1 MKCNSTMLWTLVNQH
16 ADPIDDRS
24 NKLFA
29 HVESC
34 ENCQRYLNDLSGGPL
49 WAKQAS
55 SWLDASDVL
64 GDNVR
69 SGNVRSDN
77 STQSES
83 QELGE
88 LANHVDL
95 SFLSDPRHP
104 ELLGRI
110 GRYDVESVLGR
121 GGMGVVF
128 RGFDVELQRP
138 VAIKVL
144 APEWASSAAAKQRF
158 AREAQAAASVAH
170 ENVVPIYNVSEDAHP
185 PYLVMPY
192 VPGMTL
198 DQLVSKKGPLDAHL
212 LIRIAS
218 QLASGLSAAHG
229 RGLIHRDVKPAN
241 ILVGENTDRVWLTD
255 FGLARAADEAKFTR
269 TGVIAGTP
277 QYMSPEQARGKRIDV
292 RSDWFSLGCTL
303 YFACTATPPFS
314 ATTTFGSLQQTISA
328 NPKPL
333 RKLRPDLPPTLVR
346 LVHQLLAKNPARRP
360 ASFHEIDKRLRQAE
374 SETHR
379 SSRAWVTSNKT
390 LLLSVSCICLAT
402 LIVSLALGPSSK
414 FLQKQRE
421 TSNRNPQKSPADNST
436 PDASPPTNL
445 SASRTE
451 AWQILPSQ
459 VGGDIDFIAGW
470 SNGFD
475 QELSELSQQIDQLGS
490 N

>member
-16 ADPIDDRS
+16 ADPADDQN

-34 ENCQRYLNDLSGGPL
+34 EDCQQYLNDLSGGPT
-49 WAKQAS
+49 WVKQAS
-55 SWLDASDVL
+55 SWLEPMEAL
-64 GDNVR
+64 TH
-69 SGNVRSDN
+69 N
-77 STQSES
+77 STGLKE
-83 QELGE
+83 QELEKQELNE
-88 LANHVDL
+88 LANHIDL
-95 SFLSDPRHP
+95 SFLSTPRHP
-104 ELLGRI
+104 EMLGRI
-110 GRYDVESVLGR
+110 GRYDVESILGR

-128 RGFDVELQRP
+128 RGFDVELQRA

-144 APEWASSAAAKQRF
+144 APEWASSTAAKQRF

-170 ENVVPIYNVSEDAHP
+170 ENVVAIYNVSEDAHP

-198 DQLVSKKGPLDAHL
+198 DQLVAAKGPLDAHL

-218 QLASGLSAAHG
+218 QLASGLSAAHS

-277 QYMSPEQARGKRIDV
+277 QYMSPEQARGKRVDV

-314 ATTTFGSLQQTISA
+314 APTTFGSLQKTISS
-328 NPKPL
+328 NPKSL
-333 RKLRPDLPPTLVR
+333 LKLRSDLPPTLVR
-346 LVHQLLAKNPARRP
+346 LIHQLLAKNPARRP

-374 SETHR
+374 AETHH
-379 SSRAWVTSNKT
+379 SGRAWLRSKSKM
-390 LLLSVSCICLAT
+390 LLAVGCFGLAT
-402 LIVSLALGPSSK
+402 MLGSLLFWPDANI
-414 FLQKQRE
+414 FQQRPE
-421 TSNRNPQKSPADNST
+421 TSKSGKNNPPSAASSNDDSNEQLNSQ
-436 PDASPPTNL
+436 AESEQL
-445 SASRTE
+445 LR
-451 AWQILPSQ
+451 WQIED
-459 VGGDIDFIAGW
+459 GIDSIAGW
-470 SNGFD
+470 SDGFD
-475 QELSELSQQIDQLGS
+475 QELLELGEQINQLGS
-490 N
+490 D